1 MHHLLLLL
9 FIAYA
14 AVLLLYGL
22 RRVKARYCLLS
33 AMTGVLTLLGTDFL
47 CSLFQSGVPVTP
59 FTLAVSAVGGVP
71 GALLVNALHLFLR

>member
-9 FIAYA
+9 FIAYGA
-14 AVLLLYGL
+14 ILLLYAV
-22 RRVKARYCLLS
+22 RRVRLRHL
-33 AMTGVLTLLGTDFL
+33 LLGTDFL